1 MQRRRDEDEAR
12 WADQRAAAMKRR
24 DERQAEDDRLYKEH
38 MDRVAAEK
46 EAYELRMVEERAKLA
61 ARKEEYEAS

>member
-24 DERQAEDDRLYKEH
+24 EERQAEDDRLYKEH
-38 MDRVAAEK
+38 KDREAAEK
-46 EAYELRMVEERAKLA
+46 EAYEKRMVDERAKLA
-61 ARKEEYEAS
+61 VRKEEYEAS